1 MSQDPSPSV
10 VLETS
15 EGAITIELDAEKA
28 PKTVE
33 NFLSYVD
40 SGHYD
45 GTVFH
50 RVIRNFMIQ
59 GGGMDANMR
68 ERDTGDPIENEAD
81 NGLKNERGTIAMA
94 RTSDPH
100 SATAQ
105 FFINA
110 VETNSF
116 LDHTSKSGSGWGYCV
131 FGRVTDGMDVVDK
144 IRGVAT
150 GRRGMH
156 QDVPLE
162 PVVIEKAR
170 RA

>member
-1 MSQDPSPSV
+1 MADAPNPNI

-15 EGAITIELDAEKA
+15 EGDITIELDPAKA

-40 SGHYD
+40 AGHYD
-45 GTVFH
+45 GTIFH

-59 GGGMDANMR
+59 GGGMDAKMN
-68 ERDTGDPIENEAD
+68 ERDTGDPIQNEAD
-81 NGLKNERGTIAMA
+81 NGLKNERGSIAMA

-110 VETNSF
+110 VDTNSF
-116 LDHTSKSGSGWGYCV
+116 LDHTSKSGNGWGYCV
-131 FGRVTDGMDVVDK
+131 FGRVTEGQEVVDK
-144 IRGVAT
+144 IRAAAT

-162 PVVIEKAR
+162 PIMIEKAR